1 MRLSIIVG
9 VLMSVMLMSCSKT
22 DNTTNWVGIYTGS
35 AGSVINRVLVTK
47 VDNSTV
53 KMELQTQVS
62 GTYYTYVTMYNV
74 KISSSTTANVNE
86 NGAILGYTDTYH
98 FVGTGALSGTTLTL
112 AGSGTS
118 TTNSSD
124 VKYYAFTGSR

>member
-9 VLMSVMLMSCSKT
+9 VLMSVILMSCSKT

-86 NGAILGYTDTYH
+86 NGSILGYTDTYH

-124 VKYYAFTGSR
+124 VKYYAFNGSR

>member
-9 VLMSVMLMSCSKT
+9 VLMSVILMSCSKT

-86 NGAILGYTDTYH
+86 NGSILGYTDTYH
-98 FVGTGALSGTTLTL
+98 FVGTGVLSGTTLTL

-124 VKYYAFTGSR
+124 VKYYAFNGSR